1 MVERPF
7 WETDGSIPP
16 FGLRRSKTMTK
27 EEKIIAIKAA
37 VARRKTRKKVKKE
50 EIARLIAA
58 GYMDITTASAKYGL
72 ARSTIRRRRDRGWIK
87 GLWYEG
93 TWYFTDLEWQGS
105 DSFYKEAKR
114 EGCMNMREKAKV

>member
-1 MVERPF
+1 
-7 WETDGSIPP
+7 
-16 FGLRRSKTMTK
+16 MTK

-37 VARRKTRKKVKKE
+37 VARRKSRKKWEKQYVRRKQATEEKNRAKNE
-50 EIARLIAA
+50 EIARLIAV

-72 ARSTIRRRRDRGWIK
+72 ARSTISRRRDRGWIK